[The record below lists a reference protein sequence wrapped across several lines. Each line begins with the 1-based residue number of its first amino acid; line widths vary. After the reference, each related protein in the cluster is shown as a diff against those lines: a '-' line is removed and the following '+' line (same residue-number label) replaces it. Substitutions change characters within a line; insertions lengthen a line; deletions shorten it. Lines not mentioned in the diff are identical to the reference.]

1 MPHSAPSCSS
11 TALVAIVV
19 PWNRWSIVP
28 ASSSACRHS
37 SRTPWITPRDGSSEV
52 VGTLW
57 ISVRPAAVS
66 HSTRSVNV
74 PPTSTPIS
82 LNCASAYC
90 LILVRKP
97 CASRP
102 PPPTL
107 PRKGGGGQIVP
118 LARPDSFPLC
128 GGRL

>member
-74 PPTSTPIS
+74 PPTSTPINRNAAS
-82 LNCASAYC
+82 LFVPHIDTQTLRQPTPLPN
-90 LILVRKP
+90 L
-97 CASRP
+97 P
-102 PPPTL
+102 PQ
-107 PRKGGGGQIVP
+107 GGKEP
-118 LARPDSFPLC
+118 HL
-128 GGRL
+128 